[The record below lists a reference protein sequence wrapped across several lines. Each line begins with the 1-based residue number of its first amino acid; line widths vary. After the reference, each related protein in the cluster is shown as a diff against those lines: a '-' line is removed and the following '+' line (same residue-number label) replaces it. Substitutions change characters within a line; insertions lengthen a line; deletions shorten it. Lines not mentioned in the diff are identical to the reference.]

1 LTFVNARRAG
11 RVYLFIFTPN
21 AIHSLPAPGN
31 FLHQKRPF
39 NGCQQ
44 LKVFPVGRSRDKASV
59 CFKFEGKRS
68 IVNFKRLK
76 IVLGGFLTTNEFI
89 VMKSTQKIS

>member
-1 LTFVNARRAG
+1 MALCTVIDVRKCAPRGACYL
-11 RVYLFIFTPN
+11 YLFVFTPN

-44 LKVFPVGRSRDKASV
+44 LKVFPVGRSRAKASV
-59 CFKFEGKRS
+59 CFKLNVYKS
-68 IVNFKRLK
+68 LS
-76 IVLGGFLTTNEFI
+76 EF
-89 VMKSTQKIS
+89 